1 MILHSPALLFTAD
14 VEDGRLEIGF
24 IVSWGLFIPL
34 LLISQRVRFLDPLK
48 EKILKIYFSVPQC
61 FPRNDRILMV
71 LSAYQSKILKEGCE
85 KGVLMQYKCME
96 KEIRKLHGRILFPIC
111 HVYRDHSGRNAA
123 LTERNQESLYTG
135 SRFSPPAPLAPGKR
149 NGFCRFV
156 KNMITHRKST
166 DTIPCSMSPHS
177 RTTRAGLTQDFPVI

>member
-1 MILHSPALLFTAD
+1 MLLHSPALLFTAD
-14 VEDGRLEIGF
+14 EEDGRLEIGF

-71 LSAYQSKILKEGCE
+71 LSAYQSKIFKEGCE

-96 KEIRKLHGRILFPIC
+96 REIRKLSMEGFYFLIC
-111 HVYRDHSGRNAA
+111 LVYREYSGRNAA
-123 LTERNQESLYTG
+123 LAERNQWISVY
-135 SRFSPPAPLAPGKR
+135 RFPAFPSPAPRAPWR
-149 NGFCRFV
+149 QNRFCR
-156 KNMITHRKST
+156 IR
-166 DTIPCSMSPHS
+166 
-177 RTTRAGLTQDFPVI
+177 

>member
-1 MILHSPALLFTAD
+1 MYGEGNPETPWKDS
-14 VEDGRLEIGF
+14 
-24 IVSWGLFIPL
+24 IPL
-34 LLISQRVRFLDPLK
+34 
-48 EKILKIYFSVPQC
+48 
-61 FPRNDRILMV
+61 
-71 LSAYQSKILKEGCE
+71 
-85 KGVLMQYKCME
+85 
-96 KEIRKLHGRILFPIC
+96 C

-166 DTIPCSMSPHS
+166 DTIHIQHEPAFPDDKS
-177 RTTRAGLTQDFPVI
+177 RVDAGLSCGLALPPDSKRPAILTGTDRYPCFYTAFLISAKVFMV